1 MDTDTSAGMRLN
13 RARTAHDRHASVV
26 RWLWAATA
34 YVCAAMAILGLVI
47 PGLPTTPFV
56 LLAAWA
62 ASRGSRRLHDWLH
75 AHPQL
80 GPALADWK
88 ENRAVSTVAKALA
101 ALFLVLSWLIMLWRG
116 VSVWILVPLG
126 VLFLCV
132 LTFVLTRPRPNR

>member
-1 MDTDTSAGMRLN
+1 MLHGNMNTSPTVGPN
-13 RARTAHDRHASVV
+13 GSSV

-34 YVCAAMAILGLVI
+34 YVCAAAAILGLVI
-47 PGLPTTPFV
+47 PGLPTTPFL

-62 ASRGSRRLHDWLH
+62 ASRGSRRLDDWLH

-88 ENRAVSTVAKALA
+88 ENRAVSTNAKALA
-101 ALFLVLSWLIMLWRG
+101 VIFLLLSWAIMVWRG
-116 VSVWILVPLG
+116 VSIWILALLA
-126 VLFLCV
+126 VLFACV